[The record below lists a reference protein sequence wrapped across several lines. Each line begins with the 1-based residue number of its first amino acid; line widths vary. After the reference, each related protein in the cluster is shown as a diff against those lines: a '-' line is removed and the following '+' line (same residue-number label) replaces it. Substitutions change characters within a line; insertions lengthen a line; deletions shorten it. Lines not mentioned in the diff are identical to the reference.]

1 MRMTRIP
8 LAVLFAA
15 SLAASACTA
24 EVEDEGRAPD
34 IDVQAG
40 EMPEVDVDPARVE
53 IGTDTQTIVTPDVDV
68 VPAEGDDK

>member
-68 VPAEGDDK
+68 VPAEGDDQ